1 MGYMEFITNMM
12 NILVSASTF
21 AQQRNEPE
29 LAVINIEAV
38 NKLLPPAFQ
47 VKLEKFRPIPTDK
60 KSHNKMYLS
69 KSLDHMMSEW
79 IYYNRA
85 LSAVMESISKYA
97 HDQKDQF
104 MAA

>member
-21 AQQRNEPE
+21 AQQRNEPV

-38 NKLLPPAFQ
+38 NKLLPPKFQ
-47 VKLEKFRPIPTDK
+47 VKLEQFRPNPTDR
-60 KSHNKMYLS
+60 KSHDKMYLTE
-69 KSLDHMMSEW
+69 SLGSVSSEW
-79 IYYNRA
+79 VYYNRA
-85 LSAVMESISKYA
+85 LSAVMEAISKYA